1 MSKKAVL
8 RHLAEFLRPMWPVM
22 AVSSLCRVV
31 NQGLGVVL
39 VAVAASGVVAVAEG
53 GSVGRLTTQ
62 LGAIAVVK
70 GLFRYLEQFSGHFVA
85 FRLLSR
91 LRVFFYRSVA
101 PLSPAGLG
109 GERSGDLVAR
119 ATADVDRVEPL
130 YAHAIAPLVSAVTV
144 PALVLA
150 WLGGL
155 HPRLAL
161 ALLPFLVA
169 AAAAPLLRAGSA
181 AQGSQRLREASAT
194 VAAYLT
200 DAVQGLRDLLAFGAG
215 DQRRRQL
222 EELGRQVG
230 EESRGLAR
238 VAALRV
244 GAAELAAGAGFVVVL
259 AVALRLVEAGEV
271 TLSAA
276 AAAVAG
282 ALVGFSPLRAL
293 DEVVPDAEEA
303 LAAAGRL
310 FELSARPVPV
320 VSPPAPG
327 RAPADGGVDLEGVSV
342 GYPGRGIPA
351 LERVS
356 LAVAPGELVA
366 LVGASGS
373 GKSTLVQLLP
383 RLRDPE
389 EGRVVVG
396 GVDVRQVELPLLRRH
411 VGLVEQRSHLFFG
424 TIADNLRLAEP
435 DATPEQL
442 AAALGAAGLGEWVAS
457 LPAGLDTPVGE
468 LGELMSGG
476 QGQRLAVARVLLRR
490 PRVLILDEATSMLD
504 ADGERQLLQAVRT
517 DDRTVIVVAHR
528 LASVAHANRIVVL
541 DQGRVVEEGGHR
553 ELLSAGGVYAALW
566 ARQHDQLDEVVV
578 SAPR

>member
-1 MSKKAVL
+1 MTKRAVL
-8 RHLAEFLRPMWPVM
+8 RHLAGFLRPMWPVM
-22 AVSSLCRVV
+22 AVSALCRVV

-39 VAVAASGVVAVAEG
+39 VAVAASGVLAVAEG
-53 GSVGRLTTQ
+53 RSVGRLVAT
-62 LGAIAVVK
+62 LAVIALVK

-130 YAHAIAPLVSAVTV
+130 YAHTIAPLVSAVAV
-144 PALVLA
+144 PALALA
-150 WLGGL
+150 WLAGL

-161 ALLPFLVA
+161 TLLPFLLA

-181 AQGSQRLREASAT
+181 ARGSQRLREASAG
-194 VAAYLT
+194 VAGYLT

-215 DQRRRQL
+215 AQRRRQL
-222 EELGRQVG
+222 DELGRQVG
-230 EESRGLAR
+230 EERRGLAR

-244 GAAELAAGAGFVVVL
+244 GVAELAAGAAFVAVL
-259 AVALRLVEAGEV
+259 AVALRLVEIGEV

-276 AAAVAG
+276 AAAVAV

-310 FELSARPVPV
+310 FELTARPVPV

-327 RAPADGGVDLEGVSV
+327 RVPAHGGLRLEGVSV
-342 GYPGRGIPA
+342 RYPGRGTPA
-351 LERVS
+351 LEGVS

-396 GVDVRQVELPLLRRH
+396 GVDVREVELPLLRRH

-424 TIADNLRLAEP
+424 SIGDNLRLAEP

-442 AAALGAAGLGEWVAS
+442 AAALAAAGLEEWVAS

-490 PRVLILDEATSMLD
+490 PPVLILDEATSMLD
-504 ADGERQLLQAVRT
+504 VDGERRLLQAVRT

-528 LASVAHANRIVVL
+528 LASVAHADRIVVL
-541 DQGRVVEEGGHR
+541 DQGRVVEEGAHQ

-566 ARQHDQLDEVVV
+566 ARQHDQLDEVLV
-578 SAPR
+578 SEPR